1 MRNYQTEGEPI
12 ITRDRH
18 IIKVGDWL
26 SLTDPSIADDFIVKE
41 ITSSGFYTARVIWD
55 DEDPNGW
62 KEESYTEFV
71 PENESKYFTYE

>member
-1 MRNYQTEGEPI
+1 MRNYQIDGEPI
-12 ITRDRH
+12 ITKDRH
-18 IIKVGDWL
+18 VIKEGDWI
-26 SLTDPSIADDFIVKE
+26 SYGSPSCADDFIVKA

-62 KEESYTEFV
+62 TEESYTEFV